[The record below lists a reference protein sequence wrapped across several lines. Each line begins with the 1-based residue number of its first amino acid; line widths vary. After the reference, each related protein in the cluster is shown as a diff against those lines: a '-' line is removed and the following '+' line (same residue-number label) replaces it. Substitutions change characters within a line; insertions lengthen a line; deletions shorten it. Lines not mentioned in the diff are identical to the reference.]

1 MNVIDLIA
9 NSPSFSHTH
18 LPPTRP
24 RLIHH
29 AAIHRSCL
37 VSVFHS
43 VQLTQST
50 LPPSPFTSIFCTYLN
65 NTAILSRPVVPA

>member
-9 NSPSFSHTH
+9 NSPSFRLQSHS
-18 LPPTRP
+18 LTRP

-37 VSVFHS
+37 VSAFHS

-50 LPPSPFTSIFCTYLN
+50 LPPSPFTSVYSTYLN
-65 NTAILSRPVVPA
+65 NTAHLSRPVVPA